1 MDIIWIGFAFIFGFA
16 ASRIHLPPLVGYLS
30 AGLILAYFGYESGEM
45 LYEISH
51 LGVLFLLFTVGLH
64 IRLKNIL
71 RYDILGIGLA
81 HLSISTAIFTP
92 ITLFFGYGLEAAI
105 IISITL
111 GFSSTV
117 LTAKNLE
124 RRNELGALYGRAAI
138 GILIIQDL
146 VAIAI
151 IAYTGGG
158 TPSFWGLLVFALPLL
173 RPLLIKLLG
182 IIRDD
187 EVWML
192 FGLALALGGASF
204 FEFFNLSGELGAL
217 AAGMLLA
224 SDERA
229 DQVGK
234 KMWGIKEAFLVGFF
248 LDVGLTGFPL
258 ASDYYFITVVLL
270 ILPVKAILFY
280 IFFMAFKFRARTGFL
295 ASVSLTAYSELT
307 LIAGIVASQN
317 GYIPDQV
324 IVILGL
330 ITAISYAI
338 NAPITINEE
347 KVWKRWQN
355 FLLKFE
361 REGRHPEHQTI
372 SLGSAEFLIVG
383 MGNAGR
389 AAYYKLKG
397 QGEPV
402 VGMDIDPDRI
412 ERNLES
418 GRRVL
423 YGDIQDTDLWTNI
436 DLGNIKSVMIA
447 MGNQTVKENATK
459 TLRAAG
465 FDGLIYVLTMREE
478 EAEIMQK
485 AGASAVS
492 IPIKEAGERLAEL
505 SANFKHEQEKLH
517 LSTDIKTSKNDG

>member
-1 MDIIWIGFAFIFGFA
+1 MDIIWIGVAFLLGFA
-16 ASRIHLPPLVGYLS
+16 ASRIHLPPLVGYLA
-30 AGLILAYFGYESGEM
+30 AGLTLAAFGYKSGEM
-45 LYEISH
+45 LEEIAH

-71 RYDILGIGLA
+71 RYDILGIGLT
-81 HLSISTAIFTP
+81 HLIISTAIFTP
-92 ITLFFGYGLEAAI
+92 ISLLFGFGLETAI

-158 TPSFWGLLVFALPLL
+158 TPSIWGLSVFTLPLF
-173 RPLLIKLLG
+173 RPILIKLLG
-182 IIRDD
+182 IIKDD

-204 FEFFNLSGELGAL
+204 FEYFNLSGELGAL

-229 DQVGK
+229 DQIGK
-234 KMWGIKEAFLVGFF
+234 KMWGVKEAFLVGFF
-248 LDVGLTGFPL
+248 LDVGLTGFP
-258 ASDYYFITVVLL
+258 SFSEYYYIGIILL
-270 ILPVKAILFY
+270 ILPVKTVLFY
-280 IFFMAFKFRARTGFL
+280 WLFMLFKYRARTGFL
-295 ASVSLTAYSELT
+295 ASISLTAYSEFT
-307 LIAGIVASQN
+307 LIAGLVANQN
-317 GYIPDQV
+317 GYIPDET
-324 IVILGL
+324 IVVLGL

-347 KVWKRWQN
+347 KLWKRWQD

-361 REGRHPEHQTI
+361 REGRHPEHQTV
-372 SLGSAEFLIVG
+372 SLGSAEYLIVG

-389 AAYYKLKG
+389 AAYDKLREQNK
-397 QGEPV
+397 PV

-418 GRRVL
+418 GRRVV
-423 YGDIQDTDLWTNI
+423 YGDIQDSDLWTNI
-436 DLGNIKSVMIA
+436 DLDNIKSVMIA
-447 MGNQTVKENATK
+447 MGNQSVKENATR
-459 TLRAAG
+459 TLRTAG
-465 FDGLIYVLTMREE
+465 FGGLIYVLTMREE
-478 EAEIMQK
+478 EAEVMQK

-505 SANFKHEQEKLH
+505 SSESNEN
-517 LSTDIKTSKNDG
+517 STQINLKVKESKNDEK

>member
-1 MDIIWIGFAFIFGFA
+1 MDIIWIGVAFLLGFA
-16 ASRIHLPPLVGYLS
+16 ASRIHLPPLVGYLA
-30 AGLILAYFGYESGEM
+30 AGLTLAAFGYESGEM
-45 LYEISH
+45 LKEISH

-71 RYDILGIGLA
+71 RYDILGIGLI
-81 HLSISTAIFTP
+81 HLIISTAIFTP
-92 ITLFFGYGLEAAI
+92 ISLFFGYGLEAAI
-105 IISITL
+105 IISIAL

-146 VAIAI
+146 IAIGI

-158 TPSFWGLLVFALPLL
+158 APSIWGLSILALPLF
-173 RPLLIKLLG
+173 RPLLINLLG
-182 IIRDD
+182 VIRDD

-192 FGLALALGGASF
+192 FGLALALGGASL

-229 DQVGK
+229 DQIGK
-234 KMWGIKEAFLVGFF
+234 KMWGVKEAFLVGFF
-248 LDVGLTGFPL
+248 MDVGLTGFPSF
-258 ASDYYFITVVLL
+258 SDYYFIIVILL

-280 IFFMAFKFRARTGFL
+280 FLFMQFKFRARTGFL
-295 ASVSLTAYSELT
+295 ASISLTAYSEFT
-307 LIAGIVASQN
+307 LIAGVVATQN
-317 GYIPDQV
+317 GYIPESV
-324 IVILGL
+324 MVILGL
-330 ITAISYAI
+330 IVAISYAI

-347 KVWKRWQN
+347 KIWKRWQD

-361 REGRHPEHQTI
+361 REGRHPEHQTV
-372 SLGSAEFLIVG
+372 SLGSAEFLIIG

-389 AAYYKLKG
+389 AAYDKLKE
-397 QGEPV
+397 QGKPV

-412 ERNLES
+412 ERNLEA
-418 GRRVL
+418 GRRVV

-436 DLGNIKSVMIA
+436 DLNNIRSVMIA
-447 MGNQTVKENATK
+447 MGNQTVKENATR
-459 TLRAAG
+459 TLRKAG
-465 FDGLIYVLTMREE
+465 FGGLIYVLTMREE

-505 SANFKHEQEKLH
+505 SAESSENPTQIDLKVKEPKDDEK
-517 LSTDIKTSKNDG
+517 

>member
-1 MDIIWIGFAFIFGFA
+1 MDIIWIGFAFLFGFA

-30 AGLILAYFGYESGEM
+30 AGLILAYFGYESSEM

-146 VAIAI
+146 VAISI

-158 TPSFWGLLVFALPLL
+158 MPSIWGLSILALPIF
-173 RPLLIKLLG
+173 RPLLIRLLG
-182 IIRDD
+182 LINED

-192 FGLALALGGASF
+192 FGLVLALGGASL
-204 FEFFNLSGELGAL
+204 FEYFNLSGELGAL

-229 DQVGK
+229 DKIGD

-248 LDVGLTGFPL
+248 LDVGLTGLPSVSDLALIGILLLLLPL
-258 ASDYYFITVVLL
+258 KT
-270 ILPVKAILFY
+270 ILFY
-280 IFFMAFKFRARTGFL
+280 LLFMFFKLRARTGYL
-295 ASVSLTAYSELT
+295 ASLSLTAYSEFT
-307 LIAGIVASQN
+307 LIAGAVAVSGGFLPPDTIVL
-317 GYIPDQV
+317 
-324 IVILGL
+324 LGVL
-330 ITAISYAI
+330 TTISYAI
-338 NAPITINEE
+338 NAPLTSFEE
-347 KVWKRWQN
+347 RIWKRLHDQ
-355 FLLKFE
+355 LIRFE
-361 REGRHPEHQTI
+361 REGRHPEHQAM

-389 AAYYKLKG
+389 AAYDKLKTDN
-397 QGEPV
+397 QPV

-412 ERNLES
+412 QRNLES
-418 GRRVL
+418 GRRVI
-423 YGDIQDTDLWTNI
+423 YGDIQDSDLWI
-436 DLGNIKSVMIA
+436 DLDMSNIKSVMIA

>member
-1 MDIIWIGFAFIFGFA
+1 MDIIWIGFAFLFGFA

-30 AGLILAYFGYESGEM
+30 AGLILAYFGYESSEM

-146 VAIAI
+146 VAISI

-158 TPSFWGLLVFALPLL
+158 MPSIWGLSILALPIF
-173 RPLLIKLLG
+173 RPLLIRLLG
-182 IIRDD
+182 LINED

-192 FGLALALGGASF
+192 FGLVLALGGASL
-204 FEFFNLSGELGAL
+204 FEYFNLSGELGAL

-229 DQVGK
+229 DKIGD

-248 LDVGLTGFPL
+248 LDVGLTGLPSVSDLALIGILLLLLPL
-258 ASDYYFITVVLL
+258 KT
-270 ILPVKAILFY
+270 ILFY
-280 IFFMAFKFRARTGFL
+280 LLFMFFKLRARTGYL
-295 ASVSLTAYSELT
+295 ASLSLTAYSEFT
-307 LIAGIVASQN
+307 LIAGAVAVSGGFLPPETIVL
-317 GYIPDQV
+317 
-324 IVILGL
+324 LGVL
-330 ITAISYAI
+330 TTMSYAI
-338 NAPITINEE
+338 NAPLTSFEE
-347 KVWKRWQN
+347 RNWKRLHD
-355 FLLKFE
+355 LLIRFE
-361 REGRHPEHQTI
+361 QEGRHPEHQAM

-389 AAYYKLKG
+389 AAYDKLKTDN
-397 QGEPV
+397 QPV

-412 ERNLES
+412 QRNLES
-418 GRRVL
+418 GRRVI
-423 YGDIQDTDLWTNI
+423 YGDIQDSDLWI
-436 DLGNIKSVMIA
+436 DLDMS
-447 MGNQTVKENATK
+447 NQTVKENATK

-505 SANFKHEQEKLH
+505 SANFKHEQEKLRR
-517 LSTDIKTSKNDG
+517 SSDIRTSDSNG